1 MSWLVS
7 FLFRFFNS
15 TVIKFFI
22 IVCWKFCIEES
33 WWQVASGHYWKRTS
47 WWQCDDFFHRHWET
61 WVCLSFSSTQCTIF
75 IDKLASSGSFGKIA
89 QQVQEVRK
97 IQNSSNQFTLVMTSV
112 TQGYAGRAGNV
123 EFCIEGTLLKDS
135 ESPAYSTSEWLML
148 LIWVMFSYIFLCIG
162 LL

>member
-89 QQVQEVRK
+89 QQSTRGP
-97 IQNSSNQFTLVMTSV
+97 QNSKFIEPVHPCYDKCHTGVRWTCWERGILYRGNFVEGFRKSSLFNKWMINVVNLSNV
-112 TQGYAGRAGNV
+112 
-123 EFCIEGTLLKDS
+123 
-135 ESPAYSTSEWLML
+135 
-148 LIWVMFSYIFLCIG
+148 
-162 LL
+162 